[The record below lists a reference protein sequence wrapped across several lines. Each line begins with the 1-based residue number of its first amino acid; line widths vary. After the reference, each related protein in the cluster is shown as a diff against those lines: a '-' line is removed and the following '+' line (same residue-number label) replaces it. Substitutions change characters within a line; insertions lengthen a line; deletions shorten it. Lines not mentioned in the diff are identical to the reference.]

1 MRASAIAR
9 FTATVVLATP
19 PLPLATAISVFT
31 PGIGILSGCPIG
43 LGGVGGIY
51 PHHRRRLKR
60 GQATAFRPN
69 LADSSSN
76 WESCA
81 AFLTSRLSEIDH
93 PVIRF
98 IAPCETHSYN
108 HLFMVFVRI

>member
-1 MRASAIAR
+1 MRARAMAR
-9 FTATVVLATP
+9 FTATVVLPTP

-31 PGIGILSGCPIG
+31 PGIGILSGCPMG

-60 GQATAFRPN
+60 GQATASPPL
-69 LADSSSN
+69 LASRIQDQ
-76 WESCA
+76 A
-81 AFLTSRLSEIDH
+81 GDPGPAFLTSRLSEIDH

-98 IAPCETHSYN
+98 FAPCETHSYN
-108 HLFMVFVRI
+108 H